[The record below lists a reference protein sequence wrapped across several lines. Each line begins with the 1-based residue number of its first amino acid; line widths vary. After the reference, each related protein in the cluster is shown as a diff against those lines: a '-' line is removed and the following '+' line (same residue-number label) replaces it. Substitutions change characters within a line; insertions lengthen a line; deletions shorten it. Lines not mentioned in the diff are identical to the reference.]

1 MVGLDKREIWAV
13 TCLVYGHWQMED
25 ETAVIL
31 QSLSWFS
38 DGPNSRAVDI
48 RRHVETRFDVA
59 ETSTKVILEAV
70 SVPWLMP

>member
-1 MVGLDKREIWAV
+1 
-13 TCLVYGHWQMED
+13 MED

-31 QSLSWFS
+31 QSLSCFS

-48 RRHVETRFDVA
+48 RRHVETRFHVA

-70 SVPWLMP
+70 SAP